1 LDKKAEKNFK
11 MAMSGALVLMAVFL
25 GFATKN
31 YFVKK
36 EMIRLRRAIK
46 PIVVKNLDP
55 ITKQVISIDRVEVDS
70 KTIFVY
76 LKYNTN
82 SKRVRYSID
91 IKQSVVKRLK
101 PEVKKWCE
109 ENPEYRDRNIEVR
122 FTDDFTKKEF

>member
-11 MAMSGALVLMAVFL
+11 MAMSGALVLIAVFL

-55 ITKQVISIDRVEVDS
+55 ITKQVISIDRV
-70 KTIFVY
+70 
-76 LKYNTN
+76 
-82 SKRVRYSID
+82 
-91 IKQSVVKRLK
+91 
-101 PEVKKWCE
+101 
-109 ENPEYRDRNIEVR
+109 
-122 FTDDFTKKEF
+122 